1 MTVLPMTMIHPES
14 GGITSAATRT
24 SFRVLEARGW
34 IPATVPAADR
44 SEPSEPS
51 GGTQEENR

>member
-1 MTVLPMTMIHPES
+1 MNVLPVTMIHPET

-34 IPATVPAADR
+34 IPATIPAANR
-44 SEPSEPS
+44 SEPSETS